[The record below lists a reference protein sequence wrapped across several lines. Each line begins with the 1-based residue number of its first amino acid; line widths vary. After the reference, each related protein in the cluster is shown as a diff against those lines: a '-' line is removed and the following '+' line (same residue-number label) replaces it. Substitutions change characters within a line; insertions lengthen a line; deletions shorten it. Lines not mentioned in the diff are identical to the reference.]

1 MKKLLTV
8 FTAAGLLVAGGSSA
22 LAVNGNDYVEG
33 LTKHSPDAN
42 LLLPGDSNPAN
53 PNGVGGLTGDAMKG
67 IDNHLKAKTEAQF
80 PANGEKLTPKRDK
93 DGKIIPGEFVVTG
106 KPATKA
112 TAAKKAGAT
121 RTAGKVLPKTSAA
134 K

>member
-22 LAVNGNDYVEG
+22 LALNGEG
-33 LTKHSPDAN
+33 YAGELTKHSPDAN

-53 PNGVGGLTGDAMKG
+53 PNGVGGLTGEAVNG
-67 IDNHLKAKTEAQF
+67 VNNHLKGTTEARF
-80 PANGEKLTPKRDK
+80 PQNGEKLTPKRDK

-106 KPATKA
+106 KPT
-112 TAAKKAGAT
+112 AKKAPAKAGANKGV
-121 RTAGKVLPKTSAA
+121 RALPKTSAV

>member
-8 FTAAGLLVAGGSSA
+8 FTAAGLLVTGGSSA

>member
-22 LAVNGNDYVEG
+22 LAVNGNDYVDG
-33 LTKHSPDAN
+33 LTKNSPDAN

-67 IDNHLKAKTEAQF
+67 IDNHLKGKTEAQF
-80 PANGEKLTPKRDK
+80 PAMVRNLLQKEIKMVKSSQ
-93 DGKIIPGEFVVTG
+93 VN
-106 KPATKA
+106 
-112 TAAKKAGAT
+112 
-121 RTAGKVLPKTSAA
+121 S
-134 K
+134 

>member
-22 LAVNGNDYVEG
+22 LAVNGNDYVG
-33 LTKHSPDAN
+33 DLTKNSPDAN
-42 LLLPGDSNPAN
+42 LLLPGDPNPAN
-53 PNGVGGLTGDAMKG
+53 PNGVGGLTGDAVKG
-67 IDNHLKAKTEAQF
+67 INNHLKTTTEGRF

-106 KPATKA
+106 KPAAKKA
-112 TAAKKAGAT
+112 TAGAT

>member
-22 LAVNGNDYVEG
+22 LAVNGNDYVDG
-33 LTKHSPDAN
+33 LTKNSPDAN

-67 IDNHLKAKTEAQF
+67 INNHLKGKTEAQF

-106 KPATKA
+106 KPA
-112 TAAKKAGAT
+112 AKKAGANKGV
-121 RTAGKVLPKTSAA
+121 RALPKTSAV

>member
-22 LAVNGNDYVEG
+22 LALNGEDYAGE
-33 LTKHSPDAN
+33 LTKQGPDAN
-42 LLLPGDSNPAN
+42 WLLPGDSNPAN
-53 PNGVGGLTGDAMKG
+53 PNGVGGLTGDAVKG
-67 IDNHLKAKTEAQF
+67 VNNHLKATTEAKF
-80 PANGEKLTPKRDK
+80 PEHGEKLTPKRDK

-106 KPATKA
+106 KPT
-112 TAAKKAGAT
+112 AKKAPAKAGASKA
-121 RTAGKVLPKTSAA
+121 AGRALPKTSAV

>member
-121 RTAGKVLPKTSAA
+121 RY
-134 K
+134 

>member
-22 LAVNGNDYVEG
+22 LAVNGEG
-33 LTKHSPDAN
+33 TQGPNPFNPFVGATDTD
-42 LLLPGDSNPAN
+42 PGHLSDEAK
-53 PNGVGGLTGDAMKG
+53 AG
-67 IDNHLKAKTEAQF
+67 IDAHLKGTTEAKF
-80 PANGEKLTPKRDK
+80 PKNGEKLTPKRDK

-106 KPATKA
+106 KPTPKKDKA
-112 TAAKKAGAT
+112 PANNGL
-121 RTAGKVLPKTSAA
+121 RSLPRTSAV